1 MDKLWRTWK
10 YTLGS
15 FSDDKTQPYDDKV
28 AIIRTCIFVSYMVTN
43 TFIISGV
50 IRHWNNRPPELH
62 KTDHLSYN
70 YKVNKQGNVHYS

>member
-28 AIIRTCIFVSYMVTN
+28 AIHT
-43 TFIISGV
+43 
-50 IRHWNNRPPELH
+50 
-62 KTDHLSYN
+62 HLYFC
-70 YKVNKQGNVHYS
+70 